1 VNVIVIENVEKRV
14 RVRRKDMIVIE
25 NVFVSGEKT

>member
-14 RVRRKDMIVIE
+14 RVRRKDVIVAE